1 MIKRISNCRTSL
13 KIVAH
18 LFLLGLTAA
27 GSAVVAQQGPASGAD
42 RTSPANPSFL
52 QSPVRSIDA
61 SSPGVFSGI
70 SLSVT
75 DKLSIE
81 SYFRG
86 KSTLSV
92 GAVGSAP
99 RVQSYSLSGQ
109 TVMGQYRFG
118 DDQSSFRPRLGAG
131 LAYNLSS
138 GDQGLGIPGALHGDS
153 VVIERGLNSRSVNG
167 LGLALE
173 VGASYALSKS
183 WYLEGSVIKSYI
195 RSSGSALNA
204 GVAPGLPGLKI
215 DPLMFSF
222 SVGFKFE

>member
-1 MIKRISNCRTSL
+1 MGSGQFGVQFSYLLVRGSL
-13 KIVAH
+13 V
-18 LFLLGLTAA
+18 LGLSLS
-27 GSAVVAQQGPASGAD
+27 GSLAFAQQGISAGTDRSSAEGPAVL
-42 RTSPANPSFL
+42 RSPIRSFD
-52 QSPVRSIDA
+52 SN
-61 SSPGVFSGI
+61 SPGVFSGI
-70 SLSVT
+70 SLSVS

-86 KSTLSV
+86 NSTVSS
-92 GAVGSAP
+92 GAIGSPP
-99 RVQSYSLSGQ
+99 RVQSYSMVGQ

-131 LAYNLSS
+131 LAYNFSS
-138 GDQGLGIPGALHGDS
+138 KDQGLGIPGALHGDPTYLD
-153 VVIERGLNSRSVNG
+153 RGQNGRSVNG

-204 GVAPGLPGLKI
+204 GSTPGLPGLKI